1 MTEPLRPPPKKNPQI
16 RTPVPHVPPM
26 LRSRAALGLT
36 LAAAEGRFMLQAC
49 AACGALQYPP
59 RDACRACLSTDLR
72 WQDVPPEGELLAET
86 RVQTSPDLYF
96 RARTPWCMGMVRLD
110 AGVSILCH
118 LHGDCATG
126 TRVRLISRLD
136 RAGQGVIMARPIK
149 ASENM
154 EDDPELRE
162 LSAHPRH
169 RRVLITDARAPEAPA
184 LAEALLAEGAS
195 MVFMGEAEGWRTW
208 PGRERLAAMERVHL
222 LPLDVTD
229 TSSVRELA
237 GEIGGKTDILINNA
251 RHIRPG
257 GLLARGDTVFA
268 RDELEVTCL
277 GLMRLAQAFAP
288 AMRARGGDGTNSA
301 VAWVNILSAN
311 ALAGDP
317 SHAASSAAHAAAA
330 SVLHALRAEL
340 RPGGVRVMRLWIG
353 PVEDEWH
360 QEMPPPKLTPGA
372 IARAVVQGLVE
383 GLEEMP
389 CGDVARDLWER
400 WRRDALLAERERLEG
415 GA

>member
-1 MTEPLRPPPKKNPQI
+1 MTEPLQPPPKKNPQL
-16 RTPVPHVPPM
+16 RTSVPHVPPM

-36 LAAAEGRFMLQAC
+36 LAAAEGCFRLQRC
-49 AACGALQYPP
+49 TACGALQYPP
-59 RDACRACLSTDLR
+59 RDACDACLGTDLP
-72 WQDVPPEGELLAET
+72 WQDVLSEGELMAET

-96 RARTPWCMGMVRLD
+96 RTRTPWRMGMVRLD

-118 LHGDCATG
+118 LHGDCVTG
-126 TRVRLISRLD
+126 SRVRLITRLD
-136 RAGQGVIMARPIK
+136 RGGQGVIMARPVE
-149 ASENM
+149 AGENM
-154 EDDPELRE
+154 EDDPEMRA
-162 LSAHPRH
+162 LSAHPKH

-184 LAEALLAEGAS
+184 LAEALLAAGAS
-195 MVFMGEAEGWRTW
+195 MVFLGEAEAWRAW
-208 PGRERLAAMERVHL
+208 PGRARLAAMERVHL

-237 GEIGGKTDILINNA
+237 GEIAGKTDILINNA

-268 RDELEVTCL
+268 RDEMEVSYL
-277 GLMRLAQAFAP
+277 GLMRLAQAFGP
-288 AMRARGGDGTNSA
+288 VMRARGDDGTNSA
-301 VAWVNILSAN
+301 VAWVNFVSAN

-317 SHAASSAAHAAAA
+317 AYAASSAAHAAAA
-330 SVLHALRAEL
+330 SALHALRAEL
-340 RPGGVRVMRLWIG
+340 RPGGVRVMRFWIG
-353 PVEDEWH
+353 PTEDDWH
-360 QEMPPPKLTPGA
+360 QEMPPPKLAPTA

-383 GLEEMP
+383 GLEEVP
-389 CGDVARDLWER
+389 CGDVAKDLWER